1 MRMNRFISIMW
12 VLIFCLPMFANTE
25 EPRWMSSLPHP
36 SNSSFYY
43 VRIEAL
49 ATDVESAK
57 KLCLKYLA
65 SRIELEQSVRIS
77 EVSMTTD
84 ETTSTMENGRFRENI
99 VTKSNYSFRV
109 EGTPVNLTAKLVDE
123 FLVETIVGGKRML
136 KMNTLYAVARKGY
149 APVFDDISFSR
160 YYGMQGFA
168 RSLIPGWGQMYKGS
182 TTKGLCILGGEVVCI
197 GGIIVCEN
205 LRSSYIKK
213 MKEQPKFAKDYSS
226 KADNWENGRNF
237 CIGAA
242 AALYVYNLIDAIAAK
257 GAKRV
262 IVKPT
267 GRPSFSLVPTVMDTG
282 GCGLVFAYRF

>member
-1 MRMNRFISIMW
+1 MGTHF
-12 VLIFCLPMFANTE
+12 LFADVCKYRRTTLDVQFA
-25 EPRWMSSLPHP
+25 SS

-149 APVFDDISFSR
+149 PLAGITACKVLPVH
-160 YYGMQGFA
+160 
-168 RSLIPGWGQMYKGS
+168 
-182 TTKGLCILGGEVVCI
+182 
-197 GGIIVCEN
+197 
-205 LRSSYIKK
+205 
-213 MKEQPKFAKDYSS
+213 
-226 KADNWENGRNF
+226 
-237 CIGAA
+237 
-242 AALYVYNLIDAIAAK
+242 
-257 GAKRV
+257 
-262 IVKPT
+262 
-267 GRPSFSLVPTVMDTG
+267 
-282 GCGLVFAYRF
+282 